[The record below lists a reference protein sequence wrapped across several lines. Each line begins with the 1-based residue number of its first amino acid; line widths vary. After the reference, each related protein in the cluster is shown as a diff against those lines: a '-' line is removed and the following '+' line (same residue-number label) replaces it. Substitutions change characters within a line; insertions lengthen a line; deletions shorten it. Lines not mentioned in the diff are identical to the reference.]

1 MFRFNYPSPNS
12 DHAPFVYRL
21 GLPILWLRYADHVS
35 GCRCLVFSETV
46 RVGVDAVSRLDC
58 SQRYG

>member
-21 GLPILWLRYADHVS
+21 GVPVMWLRYTDHVWPTTTFTFWFQS
-35 GCRCLVFSETV
+35 YGECTVCTVHIAVF
-46 RVGVDAVSRLDC
+46 L
-58 SQRYG
+58 